1 MIIALAILFGITIF
15 MNGSSFAAIH
25 GGWAQQL
32 ELSGSS
38 IIPYIPWVALGIYVI
53 AVSTIRRIPTVW
65 KRWTV
70 FAAATIVMNL
80 VIAYPILVLQKGSV
94 RIQIDDF
101 LTRESQAT
109 LKANYPIKWV
119 SYSGSG
125 EGTCVLVRRTDY
137 SDELARFVSNLETR
151 KTEQDGT
158 GQPATRPESKSE
170 GSDKPQPEAEERSR

>member
-1 MIIALAILFGITIF
+1 MS
-15 MNGSSFAAIH
+15 GSSFASIH

-38 IIPYIPWVALGIYVI
+38 IIPYVPWVALGIYVI
-53 AVSTIRRIPTVW
+53 AVSTIKRIPTVW

-70 FAAATIVMNL
+70 FAAATILMNL
-80 VIAYPILVLQKGSV
+80 VIAYPILVLMKGSV

-101 LTRESQAT
+101 LTRESHAT

-125 EGTCVLVRRTDY
+125 KGTCILVRRADY
-137 SDELARFVSNLETR
+137 SDELARFVTNLETR
-151 KTEQDGT
+151 KAEQGGT
-158 GQPATRPESKSE
+158 GQPATRPVFESE
-170 GSDKPQPEAEERSR
+170 GSDKPQPEAEGRSR